1 MLHIE
6 KYNNHTMDLIIYSHN
21 KDSSTYITEFE
32 DLILKTINTDSI
44 IKIYIKSS
52 KTRKHFHK
60 WAETNK
66 LFHVSY
72 CDKKMDFETKTSYWC
87 DTCKRYIKEKD
98 YEIQYCC
105 GDGQCG
111 ECLIICNRCN
121 YWNDDDDHMTIIAD
135 ESGAYD
141 DVPEKETRRTN
152 NIIAISNK
160 IEMLSDIFEKKN
172 IKKPLEWMNKRE
184 QKFL

>member
-1 MLHIE
+1 MAVITYCHP
-6 KYNNHTMDLIIYSHN
+6 
-21 KDSSTYITEFE
+21 DSSDRKKEYEE
-32 DLILKTINTDSI
+32 LILKTIDTDSI
-44 IKIYIKSS
+44 IKLYIESS
-52 KTRKHFHK
+52 EIRKHFHK
-60 WAETNK
+60 WAEANK

-72 CDKKMDFETKTSYWC
+72 CDKKMGFETKTSYWC
-87 DTCKRYIKEKD
+87 ETCERYIKEKD
-98 YEIQYCC
+98 YKIQYCC

-160 IEMLSDIFEKKN
+160 IEMLSNIFEKKN

>member
-1 MLHIE
+1 
-6 KYNNHTMDLIIYSHN
+6 
-21 KDSSTYITEFE
+21 
-32 DLILKTINTDSI
+32 
-44 IKIYIKSS
+44 
-52 KTRKHFHK
+52 
-60 WAETNK
+60 
-66 LFHVSY
+66 
-72 CDKKMDFETKTSYWC
+72 
-87 DTCKRYIKEKD
+87 
-98 YEIQYCC
+98 
-105 GDGQCG
+105 
-111 ECLIICNRCN
+111 
-121 YWNDDDDHMTIIAD
+121 MTIIAD